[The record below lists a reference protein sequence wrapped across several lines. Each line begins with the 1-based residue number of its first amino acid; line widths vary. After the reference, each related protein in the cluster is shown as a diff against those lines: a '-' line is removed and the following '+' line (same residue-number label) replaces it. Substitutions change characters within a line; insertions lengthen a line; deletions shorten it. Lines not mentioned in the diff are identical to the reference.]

1 MVVKVFVLNWIT
13 FTLNLYDCTVLCTDC
28 TRATPS
34 LINLQIVEKKYD
46 FHN

>member
-1 MVVKVFVLNWIT
+1 MQKNSVYN
-13 FTLNLYDCTVLCTDC
+13 TLWKSLFYLFAWL

-34 LINLQIVEKKYD
+34 LINLQIREKKYD